1 MCRCF
6 VRLEHMWMWA
16 LMIMLLHTFVYF
28 GSWWHSGMKRPGLTL
43 HVLAHET
50 CSTLDMQLVLHKWL
64 CGCLCLSHY
73 SYDLIYNGLLII
85 FLSTLWFLFVGKNG
99 SILESPKPRKICKN
113 KLEASNLF
121 LQGMWCDMVI
131 VTKIVVCNEI
141 YCKLNNRQ
149 EPDGCLFLLWPA
161 C

>member
-28 GSWWHSGMKRPGLTL
+28 GSWWHSEMKLPGPTL

-50 CSTLDMQLVLHKWL
+50 CSTLDMQLALHKWL
-64 CGCLCLSHY
+64 CGCPFSHY
-73 SYDLIYNGLLII
+73 SYDIIYNSLLII

-99 SILESPKPRKICKN
+99 SILECPKPRKICKN

-131 VTKIVVCNEI
+131 VKKIVVCNEI
-141 YCKLNNRQ
+141 YCKLNNQ
-149 EPDGCLFLLWPA
+149 
-161 C
+161 